1 MVVDCWVLISD
12 MEANVAGGRELQSKI
27 KVKCAGQSAL
37 KLVRSQGLKM
47 IC

>member
-1 MVVDCWVLISD
+1 MISD

-27 KVKCAGQSAL
+27 KLKFAGKSAL
-37 KLVRSQGLKM
+37 KLVRSQGLKV

>member
-1 MVVDCWVLISD
+1 MISN

-27 KVKCAGQSAL
+27 KVKFTGKSAL
-37 KLVRSQGLKM
+37 KLVRSQGLKV